1 MHSLRRKLPSANA
14 LFAFEA
20 AARCG
25 NFSKAALEL
34 YVTQPAVSRMLSR
47 MEQHLSVKLFER
59 AHAKVRLTEDGE
71 ILFARIS
78 EGFRGIEAA
87 LDEIEARR
95 TGTETITLS
104 VSTAFTT
111 HWLMPRMH
119 KLRTAFPGVDV
130 RFQLTSGPLRGPV
143 KDVDLGLRFPHRDE
157 VHEHGVLL
165 MPEILVPVCSPGY
178 ARNVRSRAKDGD
190 TLMNLTDGDRDWHRR
205 FASFRKNGRPLARI
219 VDFSDYA
226 IVIQAALLGQGIAL
240 GWLNSVAYWLST
252 GALVPGEREAVVTER
267 ACRLLH
273 SSDRPPRFVVVAV
286 REWIAEEMRSDLRAV
301 DRMYP
306 ELQLAKLAGCAPAS
320 VA

>member
-47 MEQHLSVKLFER
+47 MEEHLGVKLFER
-59 AHAKVRLTEDGE
+59 AHGGVTLTDSGE
-71 ILFARIS
+71 ILYKRIA
-78 EGFRGIEAA
+78 EGFHGIEAG

-95 TGTETITLS
+95 TGTETVTLS

-119 KLRTAFPGVDV
+119 KLRKAFPSVDL

-143 KDVDLGLRFPHRDE
+143 NDVDLGLRFPHRDE
-157 VHEHGVLL
+157 VHEQGVLL

-178 ARNVRSRAKDGD
+178 ADLALSRAQDGD
-190 TLMNLTDGDRDWHRR
+190 TLMNLSDGDRDWHRL
-205 FASFRKNGRPLARI
+205 FASFRENGRRVARI

-240 GWLNSVAYWLST
+240 GWLNSTAYWLST
-252 GALVPGEREAVVTER
+252 GALVPGVQEAAVTER
-267 ACRLLH
+267 VCRLLQPAN
-273 SSDRPPRFVVVAV
+273 RPPRPAAV
-286 REWIAEEMRSDLRAV
+286 EVRDWIAEEMRLDVIAI

-306 ELQLAKLAGCAPAS
+306 ALQLAKLAGCA
-320 VA
+320 

>member
-47 MEQHLSVKLFER
+47 MEEHLGVKLFER
-59 AHAKVRLTEDGE
+59 SHAKVRLTESGE
-71 ILFARIS
+71 ILYKRIA

-119 KLRTAFPGVDV
+119 KLHKAFPSVDL
-130 RFQLTSGPLRGPV
+130 RFQLTPGPMRGPV
-143 KDVDLGLRFPHRDE
+143 QDVDLGLRFPQRDE
-157 VHEHGVLL
+157 AHEEDTLL
-165 MPEILVPVCSPGY
+165 IPEILLPVCSPGY
-178 ARNVRSRAKDGD
+178 AEHTRPHAEEGD
-190 TLMNLTDGDRDWHRR
+190 TLVNLSEDHLDWHHR
-205 FASFRKNGRPLARI
+205 FASFGKNGRRVARV

-226 IVIQAALLGQGIAL
+226 IVIQAALVGQGIAL
-240 GWLNSVAYWLST
+240 GWVNSTAYWLTT
-252 GALVPGEREAVVTER
+252 GALVPAEQEAIVTQR

-273 SSDRPPRFVVVAV
+273 PANRPPRPAVVEI
-286 REWIAEEMRSDLRAV
+286 REWLVEEMRSEVITV

-306 ELQLAKLAGCAPAS
+306 GLQLAKLAGFAPGIR
-320 VA
+320 

>member
-47 MEQHLSVKLFER
+47 MEEHLSVRLFER
-59 AHAKVRLTEDGE
+59 AHGKVRLTEDGE
-71 ILFARIS
+71 ILYTRIS

-119 KLRTAFPGVDV
+119 KLRAAFPAVDL

-143 KDVDLGLRFPHRDE
+143 RDVDLGLRFPHRDE
-157 VHEHGVLL
+157 VHENGVLL
-165 MPEILVPVCSPGY
+165 MPEILLPVCSAGY
-178 ARNVRSRAKDGD
+178 AGKSGPRAKDGD
-190 TLMNLTDGDRDWHRR
+190 TLMNLSDGDRDWHRR
-205 FASFRKNGRPLARI
+205 FASFRKNGRRVARM

-226 IVIQAALLGQGIAL
+226 IVIQAALVGQGIAL
-240 GWLNSVAYWLST
+240 GWLNSTAYWLST
-252 GALVPGEREAVVTER
+252 GALVPGEQEAVVTER

-273 SSDRPPRFVVVAV
+273 PSDRPPRSAVVEV
-286 REWIAEEMRSDLRAV
+286 REWIVKEMRSDVLAI

-306 ELQLAKLAGCAPAS
+306 ELRLAKLAGCA
-320 VA
+320 

>member
-47 MEQHLSVKLFER
+47 MEDHLGVKLFER
-59 AHAKVRLTEDGE
+59 AHGKVHLTESGE
-71 ILFARIS
+71 ILYMRIA

-95 TGTETITLS
+95 TGTDTITLS

-119 KLRTAFPGVDV
+119 KLRAAFPAVDL
-130 RFQLTSGPLRGPV
+130 RFQLTSGPMRGPV

-157 VHEHGVLL
+157 AHENGVLL
-165 MPEILVPVCSPGY
+165 MPEILLPVCSPGY
-178 ARNVRSRAKDGD
+178 AGNARARAKEGD
-190 TLMNLTDGDRDWHRR
+190 TLMNLSDGERDWQRR
-205 FASFRKNGRPLARI
+205 FASFRKNGRRVARM

-226 IVIQAALLGQGIAL
+226 IVIQAALVGQGIAL
-240 GWLNSVAYWLST
+240 GWLNSTAYWLST
-252 GALVPGEREAVVTER
+252 GALVPGEQEALVTER

-273 SSDRPPRFVVVAV
+273 PSDRPPRSAVVEV
-286 REWIAEEMRSDLRAV
+286 REWIVEEMRSDVLAI

-306 ELQLAKLAGCAPAS
+306 ALQLAKLAGFA
-320 VA
+320 

>member
-47 MEQHLSVKLFER
+47 MEEHLGVRLFER
-59 AHAKVRLTEDGE
+59 AHGKVSLTENGN
-71 ILFARIS
+71 ILYKRIT
-78 EGFRGIEAA
+78 EGFHGIEAA
-87 LDEIEARR
+87 LDEIEARKS
-95 TGTETITLS
+95 GTDTVTLS

-119 KLRTAFPGVDV
+119 KLRKAFPSVDL

-157 VHEHGVLL
+157 AHEDGVLL
-165 MPEILVPVCSPGY
+165 MPEILLPVCSPGY
-178 ARNVRSRAKDGD
+178 AEQARAEPKSGD
-190 TLMNLTDGDRDWHRR
+190 TLMNLTDGERDWHRR
-205 FASFRKNGRPLARI
+205 FAGFQGKKGRPAERI

-240 GWLNSVAYWLST
+240 GWLNSTAHWLSN
-252 GALVPGEREAVVTER
+252 GALVPGRLEAVVTER

-273 SSDRPPRFVVVAV
+273 AANRPRRTSVVEVRDWIVEEMKADVVA
-286 REWIAEEMRSDLRAV
+286 I
-301 DRMYP
+301 DRTYP
-306 ELQLAKLAGCAPAS
+306 ALQLAKLAGY
-320 VA
+320 V

>member
-25 NFSKAALEL
+25 NFTKAALEL

-47 MEQHLSVKLFER
+47 MEGHLGVNLFER
-59 AHAKVRLTEDGE
+59 AHGKVHLTEDGE
-71 ILFARIS
+71 ILYKRIS

-119 KLRTAFPGVDV
+119 KLRATFPAVDL

-143 KDVDLGLRFPHRDE
+143 RDVDIGLRFPHRDDA
-157 VHEHGVLL
+157 HEHGVLL
-165 MPEILVPVCSPGY
+165 MPEILLPVCSPGY
-178 ARNVRSRAKDGD
+178 AGNARSRAKDGD
-190 TLMNLTDGDRDWHRR
+190 TLMNLSDGDRDWHHL
-205 FASFRKNGRPLARI
+205 FASFRKNGRRVARM

-226 IVIQAALLGQGIAL
+226 IVIQAALVGQGIAL
-240 GWLNSVAYWLST
+240 GWLNSTAWWLST
-252 GALVPGEREAVVTER
+252 GALVPGEQEAVVTDR
-267 ACRLLH
+267 VCRLLH
-273 SSDRPPRFVVVAV
+273 PSDRPPRSAVVEV
-286 REWIAEEMRSDLRAV
+286 REWIVEEMRSDVLAI

-306 ELQLAKLAGCAPAS
+306 ALQLAKLTGCA
-320 VA
+320 

>member
-47 MEQHLSVKLFER
+47 MEEHLGMKLFER
-59 AHAKVRLTEDGE
+59 AHGKVNLTESGE
-71 ILFARIS
+71 ILYKRIA
-78 EGFRGIEAA
+78 EGFRGIEMA

-95 TGTETITLS
+95 TGTDTVTLS

-119 KLRTAFPGVDV
+119 KLRQAFPSVDL

-143 KDVDLGLRFPHRDE
+143 RDVDLGVRFPHRDE
-157 VHEHGVLL
+157 AHEEGVLL
-165 MPEILVPVCSPGY
+165 MPEILLPVCSPGY
-178 ARNVRSRAKDGD
+178 AEQARAQSQDGD
-190 TLMNLTDGDRDWHRR
+190 TLMNLSDGERDWHRR
-205 FASFRKNGRPLARI
+205 FASFQRNGRRVART

-240 GWLNSVAYWLST
+240 GWLNSTAYWLST
-252 GALVPGEREAVVTER
+252 GALVPGEQEAVVTER

-273 SSDRPPRFVVVAV
+273 PSNRPLRSAVVEV
-286 REWIAEEMRSDLRAV
+286 RDWIVEETRSDVLAI

-306 ELQLAKLAGCAPAS
+306 ALQLAKLAGYAP
-320 VA
+320 

>member
-47 MEQHLSVKLFER
+47 MEEHLGMKLFER
-59 AHAKVRLTEDGE
+59 AHGKVNLTESGE
-71 ILFARIS
+71 ILYKRIA
-78 EGFRGIEAA
+78 EGFRGIETA

-95 TGTETITLS
+95 TGTDTVTLS

-119 KLRTAFPGVDV
+119 KLRKAFPSVDL
-130 RFQLTSGPLRGPV
+130 RFQLTSGPMRGSV
-143 KDVDLGLRFPHRDE
+143 TDVDLGLRFPHRDE
-157 VHEHGVLL
+157 AHEEGVLL
-165 MPEILVPVCSPGY
+165 MPEILLPVCSPGY
-178 ARNVRSRAKDGD
+178 AEQARSQSQDGD
-190 TLMNLTDGDRDWHRR
+190 TLMNLSDGERDWHRR
-205 FASFRKNGRPLARI
+205 FASFQRNGRRVART

-240 GWLNSVAYWLST
+240 GWLNSTAYWLAT
-252 GALVPGEREAVVTER
+252 GALVPGEQEAVVTER

-273 SSDRPPRFVVVAV
+273 PSNRPPRSAVVEV
-286 REWIAEEMRSDLRAV
+286 RDWIVEETRSDVLTI

-306 ELQLAKLAGCAPAS
+306 ALQLAKLVGCA
-320 VA
+320 